1 MNAQQL
7 LKRLSQLKTDRIK
20 HEAHWKECYKY
31 CAPERQQSFTD
42 VAALALEQERKQA
55 RTDLFDTTAVEGIQL
70 LVSSIVSG
78 TTSPVSIWFKSVPS
92 GVDTPSQ
99 LTQGEQW
106 LSQVDQFLF
115 RNIHASN
122 FDSEVTDFLT
132 DLVVAGWAV
141 LYADTNTG
149 EVAPKS
155 VDEYKLER
163 EDFDFEE
170 FKADE
175 SNKEFLTEAHKHGI
189 TNKQLDFL
197 LSEYDK
203 RAVDLVSNSSQI
215 DTDTTVQTLQS
226 DWGDKYEANIFNAVK
241 AARACGITDEQINDP
256 LIGNNVAFIKMAS
269 YFGSQMTEDKPVSNG
284 TPVNVDISSLM
295 RSEAFFNPKHPDHKS
310 VKAQID
316 SYYDSL
322 RK

>member
-1 MNAQQL
+1 M
-7 LKRLSQLKTDRIK
+7 TDN
-20 HEAHWKECYKY
+20 
-31 CAPERQQSFTD
+31 
-42 VAALALEQERKQA
+42 LEQPQA
-55 RTDLFDTTAVEGIQL
+55 IEQDTTASTVLSISNN
-70 LVSSIVSG
+70 SSNETAI
-78 TTSPVSIWFKSVPS
+78 PEKFKVTAEDGSV
-92 GVDTPSQ
+92 DYKAT
-99 LTQGEQW
+99 
-106 LSQVDQFLF
+106 
-115 RNIHASN
+115 
-122 FDSEVTDFLT
+122 
-132 DLVVAGWAV
+132 VAKMNESYSYLEKKVG
-141 LYADTNTG
+141 TG

-241 AARACGITDEQINDP
+241 AARACGITDEQINNP
-256 LIGNNVAFIKMAS
+256 LIGNNVAFIKMAA
-269 YFGSQMTEDKPVSNG
+269 YFGSQMTEDKPINNG
-284 TPVNVDISSLM
+284 TPVNVDIQSLM

>member
-1 MNAQQL
+1 M
-7 LKRLSQLKTDRIK
+7 TDN
-20 HEAHWKECYKY
+20 
-31 CAPERQQSFTD
+31 
-42 VAALALEQERKQA
+42 LEQQQTIEQ
-55 RTDLFDTTAVEGIQL
+55 DTTASTVL
-70 LVSSIVSG
+70 STVNDSSIE
-78 TTSPVSIWFKSVPS
+78 TAIPDKFKVTAEDGSV
-92 GVDTPSQ
+92 DYKAT
-99 LTQGEQW
+99 
-106 LSQVDQFLF
+106 
-115 RNIHASN
+115 
-122 FDSEVTDFLT
+122 
-132 DLVVAGWAV
+132 VAKMNESYSYLEKKVG
-141 LYADTNTG
+141 TG

-175 SNKEFLTEAHKHGI
+175 SNKAFLTEAHKHGI

-203 RAVDLVSNSSQI
+203 RAADLVSTSSQI

-226 DWGDKYEANIFNAVK
+226 EWGNDKYEANIFNAVK
-241 AARACGITDEQINDP
+241 AARACGITDEQINNP
-256 LIGNNVAFIKMAS
+256 LIGNNVAFIKMAA

-284 TPVNVDISSLM
+284 TPVNVDIQSLM

>member
-1 MNAQQL
+1 M
-7 LKRLSQLKTDRIK
+7 TDN
-20 HEAHWKECYKY
+20 
-31 CAPERQQSFTD
+31 
-42 VAALALEQERKQA
+42 LEQPQTIEQ
-55 RTDLFDTTAVEGIQL
+55 DTTASTVLSTGND
-70 LVSSIVSG
+70 SSIE
-78 TTSPVSIWFKSVPS
+78 TAIPEKFKVTAEDGSV
-92 GVDTPSQ
+92 DYKAT
-99 LTQGEQW
+99 
-106 LSQVDQFLF
+106 
-115 RNIHASN
+115 
-122 FDSEVTDFLT
+122 
-132 DLVVAGWAV
+132 VAKMNESYSYLEKKVG
-141 LYADTNTG
+141 TG

-155 VDEYKLER
+155 VDEYKIER
-163 EDFDFEE
+163 EDFDLEA

-175 SNKEFLTEAHKHGI
+175 GNKAFLEEAHKHGI

-197 LSEYDK
+197 LAEYDK

-226 DWGDKYEANIFNAVK
+226 EWGDKYEANIFNAVK

-256 LIGNNVAFIKMAS
+256 MIGNNVAFIKMAA

-284 TPVNVDISSLM
+284 IPVNVDIQSLM

-322 RK
+322 RR

>member
-1 MNAQQL
+1 M
-7 LKRLSQLKTDRIK
+7 TDN
-20 HEAHWKECYKY
+20 
-31 CAPERQQSFTD
+31 
-42 VAALALEQERKQA
+42 LEQPQTIEQ
-55 RTDLFDTTAVEGIQL
+55 DTTASTVLSTGND
-70 LVSSIVSG
+70 SSNETAI
-78 TTSPVSIWFKSVPS
+78 PDKFKVTAEDGSV
-92 GVDTPSQ
+92 DYKAT
-99 LTQGEQW
+99 
-106 LSQVDQFLF
+106 
-115 RNIHASN
+115 
-122 FDSEVTDFLT
+122 
-132 DLVVAGWAV
+132 VAKMNESYSYLEKKVG
-141 LYADTNTG
+141 TG

-197 LSEYDK
+197 ISEYDK
-203 RAVDLVSNSSQI
+203 RAVNLVSNSSQI
-215 DTDTTVQTLQS
+215 DTDSTVQTLQS

-256 LIGNNVAFIKMAS
+256 LIGNNVAFIKMAA

-284 TPVNVDISSLM
+284 TPVNVDIQSLM

>member
-1 MNAQQL
+1 M
-7 LKRLSQLKTDRIK
+7 TDN
-20 HEAHWKECYKY
+20 
-31 CAPERQQSFTD
+31 
-42 VAALALEQERKQA
+42 LEQPQTIEQ
-55 RTDLFDTTAVEGIQL
+55 DTTASTVL
-70 LVSSIVSG
+70 STVNNSSIE
-78 TTSPVSIWFKSVPS
+78 TAIPDKFKVTAEDGSV
-92 GVDTPSQ
+92 DYKAT
-99 LTQGEQW
+99 
-106 LSQVDQFLF
+106 
-115 RNIHASN
+115 
-122 FDSEVTDFLT
+122 
-132 DLVVAGWAV
+132 VAKMNESYSYLKKKVG
-141 LYADTNTG
+141 TG

-175 SNKEFLTEAHKHGI
+175 SNKEFLSEAHKHGI

-203 RAVDLVSNSSQI
+203 RAVNLVSNSSQI

-241 AARACGITDEQINDP
+241 AARACGITDEQINNP
-256 LIGNNVAFIKMAS
+256 LIGNNVAFIKMAA

-284 TPVNVDISSLM
+284 TPVNVDIQSLM

>member
-1 MNAQQL
+1 M
-7 LKRLSQLKTDRIK
+7 TDN
-20 HEAHWKECYKY
+20 
-31 CAPERQQSFTD
+31 
-42 VAALALEQERKQA
+42 LEQPQA
-55 RTDLFDTTAVEGIQL
+55 IEQDTTSTTALGTADN
-70 LVSSIVSG
+70 SSIE
-78 TTSPVSIWFKSVPS
+78 TSIPDKFKVTAEDGSV
-92 GVDTPSQ
+92 DYKAT
-99 LTQGEQW
+99 
-106 LSQVDQFLF
+106 
-115 RNIHASN
+115 
-122 FDSEVTDFLT
+122 
-132 DLVVAGWAV
+132 VAKMNESYSYLEKKVG
-141 LYADTNTG
+141 TG

-175 SNKEFLTEAHKHGI
+175 SNKEFLSEAHKHGI

-241 AARACGITDEQINDP
+241 AARACGITDEQINNP
-256 LIGNNVAFIKMAS
+256 LIGNNVAFIKMAA

-284 TPVNVDISSLM
+284 TPVNVDIQSLM

>member
-1 MNAQQL
+1 M
-7 LKRLSQLKTDRIK
+7 TDN
-20 HEAHWKECYKY
+20 
-31 CAPERQQSFTD
+31 
-42 VAALALEQERKQA
+42 LEQPQA
-55 RTDLFDTTAVEGIQL
+55 IEQDTTASTVL
-70 LVSSIVSG
+70 STVNDSSNETAI
-78 TTSPVSIWFKSVPS
+78 PDKFKVTAEDGSV
-92 GVDTPSQ
+92 DYKAT
-99 LTQGEQW
+99 
-106 LSQVDQFLF
+106 
-115 RNIHASN
+115 
-122 FDSEVTDFLT
+122 
-132 DLVVAGWAV
+132 VAKMNESYSYLEKKVG
-141 LYADTNTG
+141 TG

-163 EDFDFEE
+163 EGFDFEE

-226 DWGDKYEANIFNAVK
+226 DWGQDYEKNIFNAVK

-256 LIGNNVAFIKMAS
+256 MIGNNVAFIKMAA

-284 TPVNVDISSLM
+284 TPVNVDIQSLM

>member
-1 MNAQQL
+1 M
-7 LKRLSQLKTDRIK
+7 TDN
-20 HEAHWKECYKY
+20 
-31 CAPERQQSFTD
+31 
-42 VAALALEQERKQA
+42 LEQPQTIEQ
-55 RTDLFDTTAVEGIQL
+55 DTTASTVLSTGND
-70 LVSSIVSG
+70 SSIE
-78 TTSPVSIWFKSVPS
+78 TAIPEKFKVTAEDGSV
-92 GVDTPSQ
+92 DYKAT
-99 LTQGEQW
+99 
-106 LSQVDQFLF
+106 
-115 RNIHASN
+115 
-122 FDSEVTDFLT
+122 
-132 DLVVAGWAV
+132 VAKMNESYSYLEKKVG
-141 LYADTNTG
+141 TG

-241 AARACGITDEQINDP
+241 AARACGITDEQINNP
-256 LIGNNVAFIKMAS
+256 LIGNNVAFIKMAA

>member
-1 MNAQQL
+1 M
-7 LKRLSQLKTDRIK
+7 TDN
-20 HEAHWKECYKY
+20 
-31 CAPERQQSFTD
+31 
-42 VAALALEQERKQA
+42 LEQPQA
-55 RTDLFDTTAVEGIQL
+55 IEQDTTASTVL
-70 LVSSIVSG
+70 STVNDSSIE
-78 TTSPVSIWFKSVPS
+78 TAIPDKFKVTAEDGSV
-92 GVDTPSQ
+92 DYKAT
-99 LTQGEQW
+99 
-106 LSQVDQFLF
+106 
-115 RNIHASN
+115 
-122 FDSEVTDFLT
+122 
-132 DLVVAGWAV
+132 VAKMNESYSYLEKKVG
-141 LYADTNTG
+141 TG

-197 LSEYDK
+197 ISEYDK
-203 RAVDLVSNSSQI
+203 RAVNLVSNSSQI
-215 DTDTTVQTLQS
+215 DTDSTVQTLQS

-256 LIGNNVAFIKMAS
+256 MIGNNVAFIKMAA

-284 TPVNVDISSLM
+284 TPVNVDIQSLM

>member
-1 MNAQQL
+1 M
-7 LKRLSQLKTDRIK
+7 TDN
-20 HEAHWKECYKY
+20 
-31 CAPERQQSFTD
+31 
-42 VAALALEQERKQA
+42 LEQPQA
-55 RTDLFDTTAVEGIQL
+55 IEQDTTASTVL
-70 LVSSIVSG
+70 STVNDSSIE
-78 TTSPVSIWFKSVPS
+78 TAIPDKFKVTAEDGSV
-92 GVDTPSQ
+92 DYKAT
-99 LTQGEQW
+99 
-106 LSQVDQFLF
+106 
-115 RNIHASN
+115 
-122 FDSEVTDFLT
+122 
-132 DLVVAGWAV
+132 VAKMNESYSYLEKKVG
-141 LYADTNTG
+141 TG

-197 LSEYDK
+197 ISEYDK
-203 RAVDLVSNSSQI
+203 RAVNLVSNSSQI

-241 AARACGITDEQINDP
+241 AARACGITDEQINNP
-256 LIGNNVAFIKMAS
+256 LIGNNVAFIKMAA

-284 TPVNVDISSLM
+284 TPVNVDIQSLM

>member
-1 MNAQQL
+1 M
-7 LKRLSQLKTDRIK
+7 TDN
-20 HEAHWKECYKY
+20 
-31 CAPERQQSFTD
+31 
-42 VAALALEQERKQA
+42 LEQPQA
-55 RTDLFDTTAVEGIQL
+55 IEQDTTASTVL
-70 LVSSIVSG
+70 STVNDSSIE
-78 TTSPVSIWFKSVPS
+78 TAIPEKFKVTAEDGSV
-92 GVDTPSQ
+92 DYKAT
-99 LTQGEQW
+99 
-106 LSQVDQFLF
+106 
-115 RNIHASN
+115 
-122 FDSEVTDFLT
+122 
-132 DLVVAGWAV
+132 VAKMNESYSYLEKKVG
-141 LYADTNTG
+141 TG

-241 AARACGITDEQINDP
+241 AARACGITDEQINNP
-256 LIGNNVAFIKMAS
+256 LIGNNVAFIKMAA

-284 TPVNVDISSLM
+284 TPVNVDIQSLM

>member
-1 MNAQQL
+1 M
-7 LKRLSQLKTDRIK
+7 TDN
-20 HEAHWKECYKY
+20 
-31 CAPERQQSFTD
+31 
-42 VAALALEQERKQA
+42 LEQQQTIEQ
-55 RTDLFDTTAVEGIQL
+55 DTTASTVL
-70 LVSSIVSG
+70 STVNNSSNETAI
-78 TTSPVSIWFKSVPS
+78 PDKFKVTAEDGSV
-92 GVDTPSQ
+92 DYKAT
-99 LTQGEQW
+99 
-106 LSQVDQFLF
+106 
-115 RNIHASN
+115 
-122 FDSEVTDFLT
+122 
-132 DLVVAGWAV
+132 VAKMNESYSYLEKKVG
-141 LYADTNTG
+141 TG

-175 SNKEFLTEAHKHGI
+175 SNKEFLSEAHKHGI

-203 RAVDLVSNSSQI
+203 RAVNLVSNSSQI
-215 DTDTTVQTLQS
+215 DTDSTVQTLQS

-241 AARACGITDEQINDP
+241 AARACGITDEQINNP
-256 LIGNNVAFIKMAS
+256 LIGNNVAFIKMAA
-269 YFGSQMTEDKPVSNG
+269 YFGSQMTEDQPVSNG
-284 TPVNVDISSLM
+284 TPVNVDIQSLM

>member
-1 MNAQQL
+1 M
-7 LKRLSQLKTDRIK
+7 TDN
-20 HEAHWKECYKY
+20 
-31 CAPERQQSFTD
+31 
-42 VAALALEQERKQA
+42 LEQPQTIEQ
-55 RTDLFDTTAVEGIQL
+55 DTTASTVLSTGND
-70 LVSSIVSG
+70 SSIE
-78 TTSPVSIWFKSVPS
+78 TAIPEKFKVTAEDGSV
-92 GVDTPSQ
+92 DYKAT
-99 LTQGEQW
+99 
-106 LSQVDQFLF
+106 
-115 RNIHASN
+115 
-122 FDSEVTDFLT
+122 
-132 DLVVAGWAV
+132 VAKMNESYSYLEKKVG
-141 LYADTNTG
+141 TG

-197 LSEYDK
+197 ISEYDK
-203 RAVDLVSNSSQI
+203 RAVNLVSNSSQI

-241 AARACGITDEQINDP
+241 AARACGITDEQINNP
-256 LIGNNVAFIKMAS
+256 LIGNNVAFIKMAA

-284 TPVNVDISSLM
+284 TPVNVDIQSLM

>member
-1 MNAQQL
+1 M
-7 LKRLSQLKTDRIK
+7 TDN
-20 HEAHWKECYKY
+20 
-31 CAPERQQSFTD
+31 
-42 VAALALEQERKQA
+42 LEQPQA
-55 RTDLFDTTAVEGIQL
+55 IEQDTTASTVL
-70 LVSSIVSG
+70 STVNDSSIE
-78 TTSPVSIWFKSVPS
+78 TAIPEKFKVTAEDGSV
-92 GVDTPSQ
+92 DYKAT
-99 LTQGEQW
+99 
-106 LSQVDQFLF
+106 
-115 RNIHASN
+115 
-122 FDSEVTDFLT
+122 
-132 DLVVAGWAV
+132 VAKMNESYSYLEKKVG
-141 LYADTNTG
+141 TG

-197 LSEYDK
+197 ISEYDK
-203 RAVDLVSNSSQI
+203 RAVNLVSNSSQI
-215 DTDTTVQTLQS
+215 DTDSTVQTLQS
-226 DWGDKYEANIFNAVK
+226 DWGDKYEVNIFNAVK

>member
-1 MNAQQL
+1 M
-7 LKRLSQLKTDRIK
+7 TDN
-20 HEAHWKECYKY
+20 
-31 CAPERQQSFTD
+31 
-42 VAALALEQERKQA
+42 LEQPQA
-55 RTDLFDTTAVEGIQL
+55 IEQDTTASTVLSISNN
-70 LVSSIVSG
+70 SSNETAI
-78 TTSPVSIWFKSVPS
+78 PEKFKVTAEDGSV
-92 GVDTPSQ
+92 DYKAT
-99 LTQGEQW
+99 
-106 LSQVDQFLF
+106 
-115 RNIHASN
+115 
-122 FDSEVTDFLT
+122 
-132 DLVVAGWAV
+132 VAKMNESYSYLEKKVG
-141 LYADTNTG
+141 TG

-163 EDFDFEE
+163 ADFDFEE

-197 LSEYDK
+197 ISEYDK
-203 RAVDLVSNSSQI
+203 RAVNLVSNSSQI

-241 AARACGITDEQINDP
+241 AARACGITDEQINNP
-256 LIGNNVAFIKMAS
+256 LIGNNVAFIKMAA
-269 YFGSQMTEDKPVSNG
+269 YFGSQMTEDKPINNG
-284 TPVNVDISSLM
+284 TPVNVDIQSLM
-295 RSEAFFNPKHPDHKS
+295 RSDAFFNVKHPDHKS

>member
-1 MNAQQL
+1 M
-7 LKRLSQLKTDRIK
+7 TDN
-20 HEAHWKECYKY
+20 
-31 CAPERQQSFTD
+31 
-42 VAALALEQERKQA
+42 LEQPQA
-55 RTDLFDTTAVEGIQL
+55 IEQDTTASTVLSISNN
-70 LVSSIVSG
+70 SSNETAI
-78 TTSPVSIWFKSVPS
+78 PDKFKVTAEDGSV
-92 GVDTPSQ
+92 DYKAT
-99 LTQGEQW
+99 
-106 LSQVDQFLF
+106 
-115 RNIHASN
+115 
-122 FDSEVTDFLT
+122 
-132 DLVVAGWAV
+132 VAKMNESYSYLEKKVG
-141 LYADTNTG
+141 TG

-197 LSEYDK
+197 ISEYDK
-203 RAVDLVSNSSQI
+203 RAVNLVSNSSQI

-256 LIGNNVAFIKMAS
+256 MIGNNVAFIKMAA

-284 TPVNVDISSLM
+284 TPVNVDIQSLM

>member
-1 MNAQQL
+1 M
-7 LKRLSQLKTDRIK
+7 TDN
-20 HEAHWKECYKY
+20 
-31 CAPERQQSFTD
+31 
-42 VAALALEQERKQA
+42 LEQPQTIEQ
-55 RTDLFDTTAVEGIQL
+55 DTTASTVL
-70 LVSSIVSG
+70 STVNDSSIE
-78 TTSPVSIWFKSVPS
+78 TAIPDKFKVTAEDGSV
-92 GVDTPSQ
+92 DYKAT
-99 LTQGEQW
+99 
-106 LSQVDQFLF
+106 
-115 RNIHASN
+115 
-122 FDSEVTDFLT
+122 
-132 DLVVAGWAV
+132 VAKMNESYSYLEKKVG
-141 LYADTNTG
+141 TG

-189 TNKQLDFL
+189 TSKQLDFL

-215 DTDTTVQTLQS
+215 DTDTTVQTLQTE
-226 DWGDKYEANIFNAVK
+226 WGDKYESNIFNAVK
-241 AARACGITDEQINDP
+241 AARACGITNEQINDP
-256 LIGNNVAFIKMAS
+256 MIGNNVAFIKMAA
-269 YFGSQMTEDKPVSNG
+269 YFGSQINEDKPINNG
-284 TPVNVDISSLM
+284 TPVNVDIQSLM

-322 RK
+322 RR

>member
-1 MNAQQL
+1 M
-7 LKRLSQLKTDRIK
+7 TDN
-20 HEAHWKECYKY
+20 
-31 CAPERQQSFTD
+31 
-42 VAALALEQERKQA
+42 LEQQQTIEQ
-55 RTDLFDTTAVEGIQL
+55 DTTASTVL
-70 LVSSIVSG
+70 SIVNDSSNE
-78 TTSPVSIWFKSVPS
+78 TAIPDKFKVTAEDGSV
-92 GVDTPSQ
+92 DYKAT
-99 LTQGEQW
+99 
-106 LSQVDQFLF
+106 
-115 RNIHASN
+115 
-122 FDSEVTDFLT
+122 
-132 DLVVAGWAV
+132 VAKMNESYSYLEKKVG
-141 LYADTNTG
+141 TG

>member
-1 MNAQQL
+1 M
-7 LKRLSQLKTDRIK
+7 TDN
-20 HEAHWKECYKY
+20 
-31 CAPERQQSFTD
+31 
-42 VAALALEQERKQA
+42 LEQPQA
-55 RTDLFDTTAVEGIQL
+55 IEQDTTASTVL
-70 LVSSIVSG
+70 STVNDSSNETAI
-78 TTSPVSIWFKSVPS
+78 PEKFKVTAEDGSV
-92 GVDTPSQ
+92 DYKAT
-99 LTQGEQW
+99 
-106 LSQVDQFLF
+106 
-115 RNIHASN
+115 
-122 FDSEVTDFLT
+122 
-132 DLVVAGWAV
+132 VAKMNESYSYLEKKVG
-141 LYADTNTG
+141 TG

-175 SNKEFLTEAHKHGI
+175 SNKEFLSEAHKHGI

-241 AARACGITDEQINDP
+241 AARACGITDEQINNP
-256 LIGNNVAFIKMAS
+256 LIGNNVAFIKMAA
-269 YFGSQMTEDKPVSNG
+269 YFGSQMTEDKPINNG
-284 TPVNVDISSLM
+284 TPVNVDIQSLM
-295 RSEAFFNPKHPDHKS
+295 RSDAFFNVKHPDHKS

>member
-1 MNAQQL
+1 M
-7 LKRLSQLKTDRIK
+7 TDN
-20 HEAHWKECYKY
+20 
-31 CAPERQQSFTD
+31 
-42 VAALALEQERKQA
+42 LEQQQTIEQ
-55 RTDLFDTTAVEGIQL
+55 DTTASTVL
-70 LVSSIVSG
+70 STVNDSSNETAI
-78 TTSPVSIWFKSVPS
+78 PDKFKVTAEDGSV
-92 GVDTPSQ
+92 DYKAT
-99 LTQGEQW
+99 
-106 LSQVDQFLF
+106 
-115 RNIHASN
+115 
-122 FDSEVTDFLT
+122 
-132 DLVVAGWAV
+132 VAKMNESYSYLEKKVG
-141 LYADTNTG
+141 TG

-241 AARACGITDEQINDP
+241 AARACGITDEQINNP
-256 LIGNNVAFIKMAS
+256 LIGNNVAFIKMAA
-269 YFGSQMTEDKPVSNG
+269 YFGSQMTEDQPVSNG
-284 TPVNVDISSLM
+284 TPVNVDIQSLM

>member
-1 MNAQQL
+1 M
-7 LKRLSQLKTDRIK
+7 TDN
-20 HEAHWKECYKY
+20 
-31 CAPERQQSFTD
+31 
-42 VAALALEQERKQA
+42 LEQQTIEQ
-55 RTDLFDTTAVEGIQL
+55 DTTATTALGTADN
-70 LVSSIVSG
+70 SSIE
-78 TTSPVSIWFKSVPS
+78 TAIPDKFKVTAEDGSV
-92 GVDTPSQ
+92 DYKAT
-99 LTQGEQW
+99 
-106 LSQVDQFLF
+106 
-115 RNIHASN
+115 
-122 FDSEVTDFLT
+122 
-132 DLVVAGWAV
+132 VAKMNESYSYLEKKVG
-141 LYADTNTG
+141 TG

-203 RAVDLVSNSSQI
+203 RAVNLVSNSSQI

-241 AARACGITDEQINDP
+241 AARACGITDEQINNP
-256 LIGNNVAFIKMAS
+256 LIGNNVAFIKMAA

-284 TPVNVDISSLM
+284 TPVNVDIQSLM

>member
-1 MNAQQL
+1 M
-7 LKRLSQLKTDRIK
+7 TDN
-20 HEAHWKECYKY
+20 
-31 CAPERQQSFTD
+31 
-42 VAALALEQERKQA
+42 LEQQQTIEQ
-55 RTDLFDTTAVEGIQL
+55 DTTASTVL
-70 LVSSIVSG
+70 STVNDSSNETAI
-78 TTSPVSIWFKSVPS
+78 PDKFKVTAEDGSV
-92 GVDTPSQ
+92 DYKAT
-99 LTQGEQW
+99 
-106 LSQVDQFLF
+106 
-115 RNIHASN
+115 
-122 FDSEVTDFLT
+122 
-132 DLVVAGWAV
+132 VAKMNESYSYLEKKVG
-141 LYADTNTG
+141 TG

-175 SNKEFLTEAHKHGI
+175 SNKEFLSEAHKHGI

-241 AARACGITDEQINDP
+241 AARACGITDEQINNP
-256 LIGNNVAFIKMAS
+256 LIGNNVAFIKMAA

-284 TPVNVDISSLM
+284 TPVNVDIQSLM

>member
-1 MNAQQL
+1 M
-7 LKRLSQLKTDRIK
+7 TDN
-20 HEAHWKECYKY
+20 
-31 CAPERQQSFTD
+31 
-42 VAALALEQERKQA
+42 LEQPQA
-55 RTDLFDTTAVEGIQL
+55 IEQDTTASTVL
-70 LVSSIVSG
+70 STVNDSSIE
-78 TTSPVSIWFKSVPS
+78 TSIPEKFKVTGEDGSV
-92 GVDTPSQ
+92 DYKAT
-99 LTQGEQW
+99 
-106 LSQVDQFLF
+106 
-115 RNIHASN
+115 
-122 FDSEVTDFLT
+122 
-132 DLVVAGWAV
+132 VAKMNESYSYLEKKVG
-141 LYADTNTG
+141 TG

-197 LSEYDK
+197 ISEYDK
-203 RAVDLVSNSSQI
+203 RAVNLVSNSSQI

-241 AARACGITDEQINDP
+241 AARACGITDEQINNP
-256 LIGNNVAFIKMAS
+256 LIGNNVAFIKMAA

-284 TPVNVDISSLM
+284 TPVNVDIQSLM

>member
-1 MNAQQL
+1 M
-7 LKRLSQLKTDRIK
+7 TDN
-20 HEAHWKECYKY
+20 
-31 CAPERQQSFTD
+31 
-42 VAALALEQERKQA
+42 LEQPQA
-55 RTDLFDTTAVEGIQL
+55 IEQDTTASTVL
-70 LVSSIVSG
+70 STVNDSSIE
-78 TTSPVSIWFKSVPS
+78 TAIPEKFKVTAEDGSV
-92 GVDTPSQ
+92 DYKAT
-99 LTQGEQW
+99 
-106 LSQVDQFLF
+106 
-115 RNIHASN
+115 
-122 FDSEVTDFLT
+122 
-132 DLVVAGWAV
+132 VAKMNESYSYLEKKVG
-141 LYADTNTG
+141 TG

-203 RAVDLVSNSSQI
+203 RAVNLVSNSSQI

-256 LIGNNVAFIKMAS
+256 LIGNNVAFIKMAA

-284 TPVNVDISSLM
+284 TPVNVDIQSLM

>member
-1 MNAQQL
+1 M
-7 LKRLSQLKTDRIK
+7 TDN
-20 HEAHWKECYKY
+20 
-31 CAPERQQSFTD
+31 
-42 VAALALEQERKQA
+42 LEQPQA
-55 RTDLFDTTAVEGIQL
+55 IEQDTTASTVL
-70 LVSSIVSG
+70 STVNDSSIE
-78 TTSPVSIWFKSVPS
+78 TAIPDKFKVTAEDGSV
-92 GVDTPSQ
+92 DYKAT
-99 LTQGEQW
+99 
-106 LSQVDQFLF
+106 
-115 RNIHASN
+115 
-122 FDSEVTDFLT
+122 
-132 DLVVAGWAV
+132 VAKMNESYSYLEKKVG
-141 LYADTNTG
+141 TG

-175 SNKEFLTEAHKHGI
+175 SNKEFLSEAHKHGI

-203 RAVDLVSNSSQI
+203 RAVNLVSNSSQI

-226 DWGDKYEANIFNAVK
+226 EWGNDKYEANIFNAVK
-241 AARACGITDEQINDP
+241 AARACGITDEQINNP
-256 LIGNNVAFIKMAS
+256 LIGNNVAFIKMAA

-284 TPVNVDISSLM
+284 TPVNVDIQSLM

>member
-1 MNAQQL
+1 M
-7 LKRLSQLKTDRIK
+7 TDN
-20 HEAHWKECYKY
+20 
-31 CAPERQQSFTD
+31 
-42 VAALALEQERKQA
+42 LEQQQTIEQ
-55 RTDLFDTTAVEGIQL
+55 DTTASTVL
-70 LVSSIVSG
+70 STVNDSSNETAI
-78 TTSPVSIWFKSVPS
+78 PEKFKVTAEDGSV
-92 GVDTPSQ
+92 DYKAT
-99 LTQGEQW
+99 
-106 LSQVDQFLF
+106 
-115 RNIHASN
+115 
-122 FDSEVTDFLT
+122 
-132 DLVVAGWAV
+132 VAKMNESYSYLEKKVG
-141 LYADTNTG
+141 TG

-197 LSEYDK
+197 ISEYDK
-203 RAVDLVSNSSQI
+203 RAVNLVSNSSQI

-256 LIGNNVAFIKMAS
+256 MIGNNVAFIKMAA

-284 TPVNVDISSLM
+284 TPVNVDIQSLM

>member
-1 MNAQQL
+1 M
-7 LKRLSQLKTDRIK
+7 TDN
-20 HEAHWKECYKY
+20 
-31 CAPERQQSFTD
+31 
-42 VAALALEQERKQA
+42 LEQPQA
-55 RTDLFDTTAVEGIQL
+55 IEQDTTASTVLSTGND
-70 LVSSIVSG
+70 SSIE
-78 TTSPVSIWFKSVPS
+78 TAIPEKFKVTAEDGSV
-92 GVDTPSQ
+92 DYKAT
-99 LTQGEQW
+99 
-106 LSQVDQFLF
+106 
-115 RNIHASN
+115 
-122 FDSEVTDFLT
+122 
-132 DLVVAGWAV
+132 VAKMNESYSYLEKKVG
-141 LYADTNTG
+141 TG

-175 SNKEFLTEAHKHGI
+175 SNKEFLSEAHKHGI

-241 AARACGITDEQINDP
+241 AARACGITDEQINNP

-269 YFGSQMTEDKPVSNG
+269 YFGSQMTEDKPINNG
-284 TPVNVDISSLM
+284 TPVNVDIQSLM
-295 RSEAFFNPKHPDHKS
+295 RSDAFFNVKHPDHKS